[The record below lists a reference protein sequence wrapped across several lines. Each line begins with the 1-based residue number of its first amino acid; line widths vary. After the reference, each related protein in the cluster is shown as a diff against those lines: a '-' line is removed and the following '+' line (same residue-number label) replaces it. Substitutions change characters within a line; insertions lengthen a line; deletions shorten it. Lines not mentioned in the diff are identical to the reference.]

1 MTDIEIA
8 KSVKLEKINKIA
20 EKIGIKDDELEQY
33 GKYKAKINLKT
44 IDRLADKKDGKLILV
59 TAMSPTTL
67 GEGKTTMSI
76 AIADGLSKINKKSI
90 LALREP
96 SLGPVFGIKGGATGG
111 GRAQV
116 APMEDINL
124 HFTGDIHAMTAAN
137 NLLSSLIDNHIYFGN
152 ELKFKKVVWKR
163 CLDLNDRQLRK
174 VETGLSNEK
183 NIKPRTDAFD
193 ITVASEIMAILCLS
207 QNIKELKENLGNILV
222 GYDEEEKPI
231 YAKQLKAEGALATL
245 LKDAIK
251 PNLVQTLEHTPA
263 IIHGGPFANIAH
275 GCNSIIATKLGM
287 KLADYTITEAGF
299 GADLGAEKF
308 LNIKCRKAQIKPDIV
323 VIVAT
328 IKALKYHGGVEK
340 EKIQEENVE
349 AIKIGIN
356 NLKKHIENIKEKFG
370 LRVIVAL
377 NHYNTDT
384 QKEIEYLQNELEK
397 ENVEM
402 SIVDA
407 WEKGGEGAIDI
418 ANKIVKD
425 LEDIQENDIHYI
437 YDLKDDIKT
446 KIEKVA
452 KEIYG
457 AVGVKYENE
466 ALQEI
471 EKIEK
476 MGYNNLPICIAKT
489 QYSLSD
495 DPKNL
500 QGTGEY
506 YIHVRNIE
514 VKSGAGFIV
523 VITGK
528 IMTMPGLPRKPAAE
542 NIDIDNDGNV
552 TGIF

>member
-124 HFTGDIHAMTAAN
+124 HFTGDIHAITAAN

-152 ELKFKKVVWKR
+152 ELKFKKVLWKR

-183 NIKPRTDAFD
+183 NIKPRTDTFD